1 MQVSKKQGK
10 KGKTLEELLE
20 EALVPEEEQPYPVPD
35 NWVWVRLK
43 SLNDNK
49 LS

>member
-20 EALVPEEEQPYPVPD
+20 EVLVPEEEQPYPVPEKQFGC
-35 NWVWVRLK
+35 R
-43 SLNDNK
+43 
-49 LS
+49 